1 MHQIKS
7 YFIDPCIDFS
17 NDSIDNESSENI
29 INDFTNS
36 IKGEKSSSKF
46 DESKFPNNPT
56 IPLQEDDIKT
66 EDLLFHKKPEKKNLK
81 KKIKEKKQL
90 FETIYTK
97 NDKNDSLFTKN
108 ENKSNF
114 EEEAKNFCVKKRLA
128 FKRPRKDNK
137 DNILKK
143 ITIGFFNDAL
153 LTKLNDKLKSIKS
166 VKYLVKFP
174 QSFCRNVIKKRN
186 HKVSNLSLGTL
197 FEKEE
202 LCNKKNRVDLFNY
215 NHNLKVVQSEEIKE
229 NKEFQ
234 KILNKTYFELYE
246 EYINSYEFRIG
257 EINKLKKKKMKEE
270 YIQRYIIIA
279 RGFLKFSSL

>member
-7 YFIDPCIDFS
+7 YFIDPCTDFFD
-17 NDSIDNESSENI
+17 DSIDNESSENI

-46 DESKFPNNPT
+46 DESKFSNNPT
-56 IPLQEDDIKT
+56 IPLQEDDIKS
-66 EDLLFHKKPEKKNLK
+66 EDLLFHKKPEKKNLN

-90 FETIYTK
+90 FETINK
-97 NDKNDSLFTKN
+97 KNDSLFNIN
-108 ENKSNF
+108 ENKSII

-143 ITIGFFNDAL
+143 ITIGFLNDAL
-153 LTKLNDKLKSIKS
+153 LTKLNDELKSIKS

-186 HKVSNLSLGTL
+186 HKVLNLSLGTL

>member
-1 MHQIKS
+1 M
-7 YFIDPCIDFS
+7 
-17 NDSIDNESSENI
+17 
-29 INDFTNS
+29 
-36 IKGEKSSSKF
+36 
-46 DESKFPNNPT
+46 
-56 IPLQEDDIKT
+56 
-66 EDLLFHKKPEKKNLK
+66 
-81 KKIKEKKQL
+81 
-90 FETIYTK
+90 
-97 NDKNDSLFTKN
+97 
-108 ENKSNF
+108 
-114 EEEAKNFCVKKRLA
+114 A

-186 HKVSNLSLGTL
+186 HKVLHLSLGKL